1 MNYLQRKK
9 RAIISMHHSNIPS
22 GYKQVEYLTSDG
34 NQYILTDFI
43 PKIGDSVV
51 FYFRRKSDKQYDAP
65 IYSTSNE
72 DSGRQ
77 LAILFGTY
85 TAGNSNTTY
94 YKYFTNSDASQI
106 KNTFVSSEMQ
116 KVEILSDGTINIA
129 GQNYKT
135 EVSKEKQ
142 EIDAP
147 LYVFERSN
155 HTSHYIGDIST
166 VNFKRN
172 NVDVLN
178 LIPCLDYNNRP
189 CMYDTVSKKSYYNQ
203 GTGEFL
209 YGEVIN

>member
-1 MNYLQRKK
+1 MNYLQSKK
-9 RAIISMHHSNIPS
+9 KVMISMKHSNIPS

-43 PKIGDSVV
+43 PKIGDSIV
-51 FYFRRKSDKQYDAP
+51 FYFRRKSNLQKDAP
-65 IYSTSNE
+65 ISSTSNE

-77 LAILFGTY
+77 LIILFDR
-85 TAGNSNTTY
+85 ALAF
-94 YKYFTNSDASQI
+94 YKYFTTDDASRLY
-106 KNTFVSSEMQ
+106 NAFLSSEMQ
-116 KVEILSDGTINIA
+116 KVEILGDGTINIA

-142 EIDAP
+142 ETDAP

-155 HTSHYIGDIST
+155 HTSHFIGDIST

-178 LIPCLDYNNRP
+178 LIPCLDNNNRP
-189 CMYDTVSKKSYYNQ
+189 CMYDTVTKQTFYNQ

>member
-9 RAIISMHHSNIPS
+9 QAMISMHQGSIPS

-34 NQYILTDFI
+34 KQYILTDFI

-51 FYFRRKSDKQYDAP
+51 FYFRRKFLSKRDSP

-72 DSGRQ
+72 DSRRQ
-77 LAILFGTY
+77 LAIILST
-85 TAGNSNTTY
+85 NRTY
-94 YKYFTNSDASQI
+94 YKYFTTGGASELNNS
-106 KNTFVSSEMQ
+106 FLSSKMQ
-116 KVEILSDGTINIA
+116 KVEILNDGTINIS
-129 GQNYKT
+129 GKIYTN

-142 EIDAP
+142 ETNAP
-147 LYVFERSN
+147 LYIFERSDHTN
-155 HTSHYIGDIST
+155 HFIGDIAT

-189 CMYDTVSKKSYYNQ
+189 CMYDTVSGKTYYNR

>member
-1 MNYLQRKK
+1 M
-9 RAIISMHHSNIPS
+9 ISIHQGSIPS
-22 GYKQVEYLTSDG
+22 GYKQVEYLTSNG
-34 NQYILTDFI
+34 KQYILTDFI

-51 FYFRRKSDKQYDAP
+51 FYFRRKSNEQYDAP

-77 LAILFGTY
+77 LAILLGAY
-85 TAGNSNTTY
+85 TNDTPNITY
-94 YKYFTNSDASQI
+94 YKYFTNGNASRI
-106 KNTFVSSEMQ
+106 GNTFVSSKMQ

-129 GQNYKT
+129 RENCKE

-142 EIDAP
+142 ETDAP

-155 HTSHYIGDIST
+155 HTYHFIGDIST

-178 LIPCLDYNNRP
+178 LVPCLDYNNRP
-189 CMYDTVSKKSYYNQ
+189 CMYDTVSKKTYYNS

>member
-1 MNYLQRKK
+1 M
-9 RAIISMHHSNIPS
+9 ISMHHSNIPS
-22 GYKQVEYLTSDG
+22 GYKRVEYLTSNG

-51 FYFRRKSDKQYDAP
+51 FYFRRKSNKQYDAP

-77 LAILFGTY
+77 LAILFY
-85 TAGNSNTTY
+85 RNETY
-94 YKYFTNSDASQI
+94 YKYFTTGDASQL
-106 KNTFVSSEMQ
+106 NNSFLSSKMQ
-116 KVEILSDGTINIA
+116 KVKILSDGTINIA

-142 EIDAP
+142 ETDAP

-155 HTSHYIGDIST
+155 HTSHFIGDISI

-178 LIPCLDYNNRP
+178 LVPCLDYNNRP
-189 CMYDTVSKKSYYNQ
+189 CMYDTVSKQTFYNQ

-209 YGEVIN
+209 YGKVIN

>member
-9 RAIISMHHSNIPS
+9 RALISMHQDFIPS

-43 PKIGDSVV
+43 PKIGDSIV

-65 IYSTSNE
+65 ISSTSNE

-77 LAILFGTY
+77 LVILFHR
-85 TAGNSNTTY
+85 NVTY
-94 YKYFTNSDASQI
+94 YKYFTTGSASKLKNS
-106 KNTFVSSEMQ
+106 FLSSKMQ
-116 KVEILSDGTINIA
+116 KVEISSNGAINIS
-129 GQNYKT
+129 GLIYTT
-135 EVSKEKQ
+135 EISKDKQ
-142 EIDAP
+142 ETNAP

-155 HTSHYIGDIST
+155 HTMHYIGDIST

-178 LIPCLDYNNRP
+178 LVPRLDNNNRP
-189 CMYDTVSKKSYYNQ
+189 CMYDTVSKQTFYNQ